1 MVQNKLADSLFTLAV
16 CEYVR
21 SAEQPRGL
29 LAALTDTRLAKALS
43 AVHERPGEEWTIQSM
58 AQTAGMSR
66 TAFAELFTQTVGQP
80 PIQYLA
86 QWRATAARRLLKNRR
101 FSVAAIA
108 EMMGYRSRSAERRV
122 GKEWVSTCRSRWS
135 QDH

>member
-1 MVQNKLADSLFTLAV
+1 MRISDWSSDVCSSDLLAEMLVATSTDRRWGRQMVQNKLADSLFTLAV

-66 TAFAELFTQTVGQP
+66 TAFAELFTHTARQP
-80 PIQYLA
+80 QIQ
-86 QWRATAARRLLKNRR
+86 
-101 FSVAAIA
+101 
-108 EMMGYRSRSAERRV
+108 
-122 GKEWVSTCRSRWS
+122 
-135 QDH
+135 